1 MRRKLNPQ
9 TSEYVQN
16 GELICFG
23 ISEHVLEEQLP
34 NWSPQAQNDLA
45 ILRSWFPRGNMEE
58 VTRPVYRSDF
68 NWTNYA
74 SRAQLRCALGLAV
87 IRELPIKSFYARC
100 VLAYGYIVYFIIRG
114 VGRGL
119 KHNRP
124 IVMYNH
130 SMNAKALANYPDLF
144 YWSVTR
150 VLPTSPPQPDA
161 HREWRTRQNP
171 VYHQYHKNVYR
182 YRFRKSRYVQWDGT
196 QNQPVMPFLHDHGT
210 EVSNGTFKRNCNTG
224 PQLK

>member
-1 MRRKLNPQ
+1 MNPQ
-9 TSEYVQN
+9 TSQYVQN
-16 GELICFG
+16 NELICFG
-23 ISEHVLEEQLP
+23 ISEHTLEEQTP
-34 NWSPQAQNDLA
+34 NWSPQAQKDLA

-68 NWTNYA
+68 NWTNYT
-74 SRAQLRCALGLAV
+74 SRSQLRCAIGLWL

-100 VLAYGYIVYFIIRG
+100 WLAYGWVVYFIIRG

-119 KHNRP
+119 GNSRP
-124 IVMYNH
+124 IVLYNH
-130 SMNAKALANYPDLF
+130 AQNAKALANYPDFF
-144 YWSVTR
+144 YWNLTR
-150 VLPTSPPQPDA
+150 VLPTNPPVPDA

-182 YRFRKSRYVQWDGT
+182 YRFRKPRYVQWDGT
-196 QNQPVMPFLHDHGT
+196 MNQPVMPYLHDHGT
-210 EVSNGTFKRNCNTG
+210 HVNNGTFKRNCNST